1 MRITPLD
8 IRQREFK
15 TSFKGYN
22 IKEVQDFLLD
32 LAAEYESLID
42 DHNNLGKER
51 EEQQT
56 LIDEYRK
63 DNEKIKDVLLAAQE
77 LNEERKAISE
87 READHIIKD
96 AKLQAEEIHRQ
107 TRLSLEKIEKEIEDL
122 KLQKVKFQTKLK
134 SLIESHLKMLE
145 VESSEQNEEKEVRKI
160 QALKDRR

>member
-1 MRITPLD
+1 M
-8 IRQREFK
+8 
-15 TSFKGYN
+15 
-22 IKEVQDFLLD
+22 QDFLLD